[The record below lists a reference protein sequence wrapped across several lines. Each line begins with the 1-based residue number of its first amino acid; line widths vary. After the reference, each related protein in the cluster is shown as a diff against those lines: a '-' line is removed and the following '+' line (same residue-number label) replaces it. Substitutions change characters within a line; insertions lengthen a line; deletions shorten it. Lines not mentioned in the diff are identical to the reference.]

1 MVFALAVSKTFSQSF
16 TQGNRLSTG
25 RSLNKPLLFKNFRP
39 NITLNILLR
48 FIIMAFQTFST
59 KYSVAGL
66 LGISGIALSSL
77 VPGGPIE
84 TRSFA
89 HINPLTLGIFN
100 TFLTTLALGSLILV
114 YFVLKSERWAMVGAA
129 LCGLSFFG
137 VYVADLAVIF
147 PVSPDAMPP
156 ALLAIEIF
164 GTILSLILMWFS
176 MQAWQTVAQPAFV
189 SANTPHIQTQKT
201 KQVGQIF
208 LGIVVGTVALGI
220 IIFATNAAMGL

>member
-1 MVFALAVSKTFSQSF
+1 MT
-16 TQGNRLSTG
+16 
-25 RSLNKPLLFKNFRP
+25 
-39 NITLNILLR
+39 
-48 FIIMAFQTFST
+48 FQTFST

-84 TRSFA
+84 TRSFT
-89 HINPLTLGIFN
+89 HIHPLTLGIFN

-147 PVSPDAMPP
+147 PVSLDAMPP

-164 GTILSLILMWFS
+164 GTLLSLPLMWFS
-176 MQAWQTVAQPAFV
+176 AQAWQTATQSTFI
-189 SANTPHIQTQKT
+189 SANAPQIQTQKT
-201 KQVGQIF
+201 SQIWQIF
-208 LGIVVGTVALGI
+208 SGIVVGIVALSI
-220 IIFATNAAMGL
+220 IIFATDAAMGL

>member
-1 MVFALAVSKTFSQSF
+1 
-16 TQGNRLSTG
+16 
-25 RSLNKPLLFKNFRP
+25 
-39 NITLNILLR
+39 
-48 FIIMAFQTFST
+48 MAFQTFST

-89 HINPLTLGIFN
+89 HINPVTLGVFN
-100 TFLTTLALGSLILV
+100 TFLTTLTLGSLILV
-114 YFVLKSERWAMVGAA
+114 YFVLKSERWAMIGAA

-156 ALLAIEIF
+156 ALLTIEVL
-164 GTILSLILMWFS
+164 GTVLSLPLMGFAV
-176 MQAWQTVAQPAFV
+176 QALQAANQPAFV
-189 SANTPHIQTQKT
+189 SANTPQTNTNKT
-201 KQVGQIF
+201 MQALQIVF
-208 LGIVVGTVALGI
+208 SLVVGTIGLGI
-220 IIFATNAAMGL
+220 IIFATNAAMGF